1 MNNPKKVIVTGI
13 SGQDGSYMVDYLL
26 ANTDHEIYGM
36 VRRTSNPNY
45 ENVEHNFNN
54 PRFNLI
60 YGDLSDS
67 SSIDKVV
74 SNIKPDYFINLAAQS
89 FVKSSWDLP
98 EMTMDVNS
106 TGVMRCLESIV
117 KYCPDCRF
125 YNAGSSEEFGKVEY
139 SPQDENHPFRPQSPY
154 GASKVS
160 ARQVVRTY
168 RASFNLYAIQGILF
182 NHESPRRGEEFVTR
196 KITKGVA
203 RIKHELDNKN
213 FEPIPI
219 ELGNLDAK
227 RDWSHAKDFV
237 ESIWIM
243 LNQEEYNE
251 NIWKNNPR
259 FKNFNN
265 IDIIN
270 IKNGLVGLN
279 DNSLESFLSKDIKE
293 YVISSDETHSIKE
306 FVELAFNAAGI
317 EGVWHGEKE
326 NTKYLLSDDGFLATK
341 RCVPLVVVNPEFY
354 RPAEV
359 ELLLG
364 DSTKAR
370 NELGWKPKYN
380 LNQLI
385 QEMVENDIK
394 KYEKDNS

>member
-1 MNNPKKVIVTGI
+1 MNINVKQTKKVIVSGC

-26 ANTDHEIYGM
+26 ANTDYQIYGM
-36 VRRTSNPNY
+36 VRRSSNPNY
-45 ENVEHNFNN
+45 ENVRHNFNN
-54 PRFNLI
+54 PRFSLI
-60 YGDLSDS
+60 TGDLSDS
-67 SSIDKVV
+67 SSIDKVI
-74 SNIKPDYFINLAAQS
+74 SSIKPDYFINLAAQS
-89 FVKSSWDLP
+89 FVKTSWDLP

-117 KYCPDCRF
+117 KHCPACRF

-168 RASFNLYAIQGILF
+168 RESFNLYAIQGILF

-219 ELGNLDAK
+219 ELGNLEAK

-237 ESIWIM
+237 ESIWMM
-243 LNQEEYNE
+243 LNQPEWETG
-251 NIWKNNPR
+251 
-259 FKNFNN
+259 
-265 IDIIN
+265 
-270 IKNGLVGLN
+270 KNGIRGL
-279 DNSLESFLSKDIKE
+279 LLQPKE
-293 YVISSDETHSIKE
+293 YVISSNETHSIKE

-317 EGVWHGEKE
+317 KGVWHGEKE
-326 NTKYLLSDDGFLATK
+326 NTVYLLSHDGKLATK
-341 RCVPLVVVNPEFY
+341 RAVYLVTVNPKFY

-364 DSTKAR
+364 DSSKAR
-370 NELGWKPKYN
+370 KELGWKPKYN
-380 LNQLI
+380 LNQLV
-385 QEMVENDIK
+385 QEMVDNDIK
-394 KYEKDNS
+394 KYEKYNT